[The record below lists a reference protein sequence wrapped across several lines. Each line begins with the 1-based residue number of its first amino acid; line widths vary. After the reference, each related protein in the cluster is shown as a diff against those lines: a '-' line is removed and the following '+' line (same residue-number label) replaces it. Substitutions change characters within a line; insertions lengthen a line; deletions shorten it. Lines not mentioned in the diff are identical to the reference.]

1 MQKKKIVPFTL
12 LLLYLIMMIPLL
24 AGNALAGERFDF
36 AKTREFIKEMEGR
49 PDFPVS
55 TVLAYDYVYSLR
67 TIGETIQP
75 DRKKSIIAYLRGI
88 QQKDGGFAADRTAKA
103 GSALFTDIALET
115 LAYLDSPGALN
126 TQAAKKFILSL
137 KNRDGGFGFSAASR
151 ESTIATTYYAVK
163 VLASLNALSA
173 VDKEKAVQFIKT
185 FERNDT
191 GGFGYVK
198 GQGASNA
205 KTTYMAVYTLNSVRM
220 LDAATTKNALRFL
233 ETTPCGKKSSK
244 KEIPELNEVSYAVQT
259 AKLLKSGDSMD
270 QERIMTFLNR
280 LYISVNGGFGPIE
293 GYGSTPDST
302 TTALRILAETGTLKT
317 AVPGLLGMR

>member
-1 MQKKKIVPFTL
+1 MKIDDRNTFTL
-12 LLLYLIMMIPLL
+12 FVLLFIFTVLLLT
-24 AGNALAGERFDF
+24 GNASAGEKFDF
-36 AKTREFIKEMEGR
+36 TKTRDFIKEMEGR

-75 DRKKSIIAYLRGI
+75 DRKRSVIAYLRGV
-88 QQKDGGFAADRTAKA
+88 QQKDGGFAADRTGKA
-103 GSALFTDIALET
+103 GSSLFTDIALET
-115 LAYLDSPGALN
+115 LAYLESPRELN
-126 TQAAKKFILSL
+126 TEAAKNFILSL

-163 VLASLNALSA
+163 VLVALNALSLQDTTKTA
-173 VDKEKAVQFIKT
+173 QFIKA

-205 KTTYMAVYTLNSVRM
+205 KTTYMAVYTLKSM
-220 LDAATTKNALRFL
+220 QQLDEMTAKNTLRFL
-233 ETTPCGKKSSK
+233 ESTPCGKRSSK
-244 KEIPELNEVSYAVQT
+244 KEMPELGEVSYAVQT
-259 AKLLKSGDSMD
+259 AKLLKSKDSMD
-270 QERIMTFLNR
+270 RARIMSFLNR
-280 LYISVNGGFGPIE
+280 LYIPLNGGFGPIE

-302 TTALRILAETGTLKT
+302 TTALRILAETGTIK
-317 AVPGLLGMR
+317 AGGPGLIGMR